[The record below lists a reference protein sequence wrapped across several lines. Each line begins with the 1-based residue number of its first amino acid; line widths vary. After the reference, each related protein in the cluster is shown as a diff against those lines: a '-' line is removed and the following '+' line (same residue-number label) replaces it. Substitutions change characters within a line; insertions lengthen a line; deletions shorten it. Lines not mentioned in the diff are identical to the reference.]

1 MGRLAPND
9 PSSFEGVQGILGEIA
24 DAFVSVWYPTSPCFR
39 EFSMRVVFR
48 AVPAVVLFLATWM
61 GASCAQAGELTK
73 QLAERDSIQ
82 KAVDFLTHGSVD
94 WIRKRGC
101 FACHANGLGAFVT
114 GLSAR
119 NGYVVNQ
126 HEYDQN
132 ARFVSAHLHPDT
144 SGAPPEGHQ
153 PIGSQACRRCHHLAE
168 GDKNVS
174 IIAVVGS
181 GFALGSK
188 TASKD
193 FSEQTNYVVKR
204 LLAAQS
210 KEGKWA
216 TDYTNRVIV
225 ADKVMTG
232 VLCTVLLKES
242 SAKAD
247 QTTAAIQR
255 WQKSLDVSAL
265 ASTADIAFAFMG
277 TALSGAGAAEVDK
290 LKTRLFDLQNSDGGW
305 PSQKGKES
313 NIIGTGRALFS
324 LASAGVTR
332 NEPHVAA
339 AITFLSKR
347 QREDGTWVPVGE
359 GADYR
364 KFPQTYTRTAWA
376 TAGLSSILHVNDLI
390 TKRSEVIAELQR
402 TTTEGLDSDKL
413 RRLARA
419 QLLLRDVP
427 GAVGTYR
434 RLVAAAP
441 DVPANRLDLARTHLS
456 VGDRQAATGVLR
468 DALKT
473 KLAADT
479 RLSAELTLAE
489 CLEQTG
495 KKKEAASIY
504 LALARPQ
511 GPLSFTRA
519 RRLLSK
525 VTVLDTPLKLQS
537 RYGVATKWEVC
548 GPFPNAGEEGFKV
561 AHGPEKDE
569 KVTWQKFVTD
579 DPAGVLVLPE
589 VVEAKKDIVAYAR
602 VRVSSSAARQV
613 QLRLGSDGPLAV
625 WLDGKEVFRKK
636 VARSIAFDQDK
647 IAVTVPK
654 GGSVLLI
661 KVGQNKENWRLSLR
675 LTNKDGKPADG
686 IKY

>member
-1 MGRLAPND
+1 
-9 PSSFEGVQGILGEIA
+9 
-24 DAFVSVWYPTSPCFR
+24 
-39 EFSMRVVFR
+39 MRVAFR
-48 AVPAVVLFLATWM
+48 AVPTIALFLAILM

-94 WIRKRGC
+94 WVRKRGC
-101 FACHANGLGAFVT
+101 FACHANGLGALVA
-114 GLSAR
+114 GLSAK

-132 ARFVSAHLHPDT
+132 ARFVSAHLDPDT
-144 SGAPPEGHQ
+144 SGEEPEGHQ
-153 PIGSQACRRCHHLAE
+153 PIGSQSCRRCHHLAE
-168 GDKNVS
+168 GDESVS
-174 IIAVVGS
+174 MIAVVGS

-188 TASKD
+188 TVSSNFA
-193 FSEQTNYVVKR
+193 EQTNYVVQR

-232 VLCTVLLKES
+232 ALCTVLLNES
-242 SAKAD
+242 AVKAD
-247 QTTAAIQR
+247 QSTAAIQR

-265 ASTADIAFAFMG
+265 VSTPDIAFAFMG
-277 TALSGAGAAEVDK
+277 TALSGADAAETDN
-290 LKTRLFDLQNSDGGW
+290 LKARLFDLQNSDGGW
-305 PSQKGKES
+305 PSEKGKGS

-324 LASAGVTR
+324 LASAGASR
-332 NEPHVAA
+332 DEPRAAA
-339 AITFLSKR
+339 AIAFLFKR

-364 KFPQTYTRTAWA
+364 KFPQIYTRTAWA

-390 TKRSEVIAELQR
+390 GKRSEVIAELQR
-402 TTTEGLDSDKL
+402 TTTEGSDNDKL

-427 GAVGTYR
+427 GAVGTYK

-456 VGDRQAATGVLR
+456 VGDRKAASGVLR
-468 DALKT
+468 EALKM
-473 KLAADT
+473 KLAVDT

-495 KKKEAASIY
+495 KKKEAASVY

-519 RRLLSK
+519 RRLLSR
-525 VTVLDTPLKLQS
+525 VTALDTALKLQS
-537 RYGVATKWEVC
+537 RYGVVTKWEVC
-548 GPFPNAGEEGFKV
+548 GPFPTAGEEGFKV

-569 KVTWQKFVTD
+569 KVSWQKFVTD
-579 DPAGVLVLPE
+579 DPAGVLILPDVIE
-589 VVEAKKDIVAYAR
+589 EKKDMVGYAR
-602 VRVSSSAARQV
+602 VHVSSSVAKQI

-625 WLDGKEVFRKK
+625 WLDGKEVFRRK
-636 VARSIAFDQDK
+636 VARSVAFDQDK

-654 GGSVLLI
+654 GKSVLLV
-661 KVGQNKENWRLSLR
+661 KVGQNEENWRLSLR
-675 LTNKDGKPADG
+675 LTEDDGKPADG
-686 IKY
+686 IEF